1 MAFLTFLENSGA
13 GTWIRESNSLWAY
26 PMVVTLHSLGLAVVI
41 GLSAALA
48 LRLLGCARR
57 IPLAPMEGIYPLLWA
72 GFWVNALS
80 GVGLALAGA
89 TTLLLNPLFYL
100 KMGLIAF
107 ALVIVT
113 VIRRQ
118 VFRGPMAN
126 GGRVTP
132 NARILAF
139 ALLIVWVAATTVGRL
154 TAYIGP
160 GSTLH

>member
-1 MAFLTFLENSGA
+1 MAFLTFLENSGV
-13 GTWIRESNSLWAY
+13 GTWIREANSLWAY
-26 PMVVTLHSLGLAVVI
+26 PAVVFLHSLGLAIVV

-48 LRLLGCARR
+48 LRLLGCAPR

-100 KMGLIAF
+100 KMALIAL

-132 NARILAF
+132 NAKILAS
-139 ALLIVWVAATTVGRL
+139 ALLIAWAAATTVGRL